1 MHFGPHFSE
10 SLKELSGKGFSTGLV
25 LGSQLGDRAFAVCLV
40 ETPAETTDV
49 AGAEA
54 EKTKNIDVSWMLE
67 HAKQVY
73 RLLPGGITIL
83 GSFVFHTED
92 IFAKQDGKIRK
103 LVGGI
108 SGLDESVPDNQV
120 IIVSSNIAKSY
131 ETKSSSF
138 KSVDMKPQDKPIQF
152 VRADT
157 SMILDLPVARPKEEE
172 LSQDLIPAVRKLEE
186 NLAGCIFVIGN
197 KILPDD
203 QQLGKPLEI
212 DKKKGG
218 SQRAVKSQQE
228 SADSSELEDVQEI
241 VSVQLLVTDAGCPD
255 SVSSQQSEVRLKV
268 AGKLCSRSY
277 LAPGATVLQAKQ
289 EIRRDLLRS
298 LRTRF
303 AMHCDTMQQEEGEEE
318 EKRIVH
324 EPPRR
329 VFVSLNPPE
338 LELAISDY
346 LYPGEGAEDCISNM
360 KELFGWEIS
369 EDNIEDDVEIVASP
383 RDTRGPPPPLDPS
396 RNRRAKLPLAA
407 VASLGMAALAVG
419 IAYFSIGE

>member
-1 MHFGPHFSE
+1 MIIS
-10 SLKELSGKGFSTGLV
+10 
-25 LGSQLGDRAFAVCLV
+25 
-40 ETPAETTDV
+40 
-49 AGAEA
+49 
-54 EKTKNIDVSWMLE
+54 
-67 HAKQVY
+67 
-73 RLLPGGITIL
+73 GGITIL

-241 VSVQLLVTDAGCPD
+241 VSVQLLVTGEILL
-255 SVSSQQSEVRLKV
+255 VVRLSPV
-268 AGKLCSRSY
+268 TYILS
-277 LAPGATVLQAKQ
+277 L
-289 EIRRDLLRS
+289 IRRRLSGLRLQPAVRGETEGCREALLQV
-298 LRTRF
+298 L
-303 AMHCDTMQQEEGEEE
+303 
-318 EKRIVH
+318 
-324 EPPRR
+324 PR
-329 VFVSLNPPE
+329 
-338 LELAISDY
+338 
-346 LYPGEGAEDCISNM
+346 PGRHS
-360 KELFGWEIS
+360 
-369 EDNIEDDVEIVASP
+369 SP
-383 RDTRGPPPPLDPS
+383 G
-396 RNRRAKLPLAA
+396 
-407 VASLGMAALAVG
+407 
-419 IAYFSIGE
+419 